1 MVLVFFWNFFFVM
14 LYYIGGVI
22 LTYAYKEEV
31 MKYKYGLSFFWNF
44 LYVILPR

>member
-1 MVLVFFWNFFFVM
+1 M
-14 LYYIGGVI
+14 LYYIGDVI